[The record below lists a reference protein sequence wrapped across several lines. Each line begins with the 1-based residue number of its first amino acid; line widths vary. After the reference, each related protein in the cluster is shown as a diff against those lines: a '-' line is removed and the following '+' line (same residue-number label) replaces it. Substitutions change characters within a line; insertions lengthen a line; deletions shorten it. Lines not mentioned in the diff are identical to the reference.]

1 MSRTN
6 FFDTT
11 MCIIALEDIMKHEI
25 YIKFPHLFQDW
36 RAFCVFP
43 VLCVGCYGRTL
54 NWCPIERK
62 VRIRKGL
69 GSFLDR
75 TIPITSYNTRVLSKA
90 WCSNDNDDINDIVLL
105 SIQLYRYNKTQM
117 HIFLISIKHFI
128 HFVDI
133 ALISFHHPLKP

>member
-11 MCIIALEDIMKHEI
+11 MCIWKWNLNQVSTLISRLACV
-25 YIKFPHLFQDW
+25 
-36 RAFCVFP
+36 CVFP

-75 TIPITSYNTRVLSKA
+75 TIPINSYNTRVLYKA

-105 SIQLYRYNKTQM
+105 SIQLYMYNKTQM

-128 HFVDI
+128 HYVDI